1 MDRNLNKISL
11 SLLKL
16 YWTFSPSFEGWQKT
30 ISYFRKGE
38 SVIDFIIVNHFIVM
52 QGEIADILE
61 PKFSWIGRVTSPH
74 IIK

>member
-1 MDRNLNKISL
+1 MDRNLRKISL

-38 SVIDFIIVNHFIVM
+38 SVIISSMLIIS
-52 QGEIADILE
+52 L
-61 PKFSWIGRVTSPH
+61 
-74 IIK
+74 